1 MIESLKEFFTLS
13 NFLNV
18 FLYSFGVWIP
28 VYLTHWYH
36 QRGERK
42 KEKAFNQNTLVLLD
56 QEISMIR
63 KSNEKIRKTC
73 HRIVD
78 ACKHENRLVFDEFP
92 HRLDTE
98 TLEALISNLIQYK
111 GQNPMLLRYLIGLKS
126 NLLETNES
134 LDFGLLRT
142 FVENNPRKN
151 AGETIEGYF
160 EGVLKCLEANFEYI
174 EKASKEF
181 TLKKI

>member
-1 MIESLKEFFTLS
+1 MLESLNEFFTLS

-36 QRGERK
+36 LRGERK
-42 KEKAFNQNTLVLLD
+42 KEKSFNKNTLVLLD
-56 QEISMIR
+56 QELAMIR
-63 KSNEKIRKTC
+63 KSNEKIRKSC
-73 HRIVD
+73 HRITD
-78 ACKHENRLVFDEFP
+78 ACKRENRLIFDEFP

-98 TLEALISNLIQYK
+98 ILESLISNLVQFRD
-111 GQNPMLLRYLIGLKS
+111 QNPMLLRYLIGLKS

-142 FVENNPRKN
+142 FVENNQRNN
-151 AGETIEGYF
+151 AGDTIEGYF
-160 EGVLKCLEANFEYI
+160 EGVLKYIEANFEFI
-174 EKASKEF
+174 ENA
-181 TLKKI
+181 KIELGKIE